1 MHDVS
6 CVLLSKSYQI
16 DENGNILKDKNGREI
31 SKIKESKTPIISIE
45 KVWKDEFYKAHQLGL
60 RPSIRIKISSLNYN
74 DEEELIYMDKH
85 YTVIRTDGDNND
97 EVVLI
102 CQRRANNVKQQ

>member
-6 CVLLSKSYQI
+6 CILLSKSYKT

-31 SKIKESKTPIISIE
+31 SQTKEIEIPVICVE
-45 KVWKDEFYKAHQLGL
+45 KVWKDEFYKANQLGL

-74 DEEELIYMDKH
+74 EEEELIYMNKY
-85 YTVIRTDGDNND
+85 YTVIRVDGDNND
-97 EVVLI
+97 EIVLV
-102 CQRRANNVKQQ
+102 CQRRSNNVK

>member
-6 CVLLSKSYQI
+6 CVLLSKSYKT
-16 DENGNILKDKNGREI
+16 DENGNILKDKNGREV
-31 SKIKESKTPIISIE
+31 SETKENEIPIISVE
-45 KVWKDEFYKAHQLGL
+45 KVWKDEFYKANQLGL

-74 DEEELIYMDKH
+74 EEEELIYMNKY
-85 YTVIRTDGDNND
+85 YTVIRVDGDNNN

-102 CQRRANNVKQQ
+102 CQRRANNVK

>member
-6 CVLLSKSYQI
+6 CVLLSKSYKT
-16 DENGNILKDKNGREI
+16 DENGNILKDKNGREV
-31 SKIKESKTPIISIE
+31 SEIKESEIPIISVE
-45 KVWKDEFYKAHQLGL
+45 KVWKDEFYKANQLDL

-74 DEEELIYMDKH
+74 GEEEIIYMNKH

-102 CQRRANNVKQQ
+102 CQKRANNVK

>member
-1 MHDVS
+1 MY
-6 CVLLSKSYQI
+6 CYLSLTKQ
-16 DENGNILKDKNGREI
+16 
-31 SKIKESKTPIISIE
+31 IKESEIPIISVE
-45 KVWKDEFYKAHQLGL
+45 KVWKDEFYKANQLGL

-74 DEEELIYMDKH
+74 GEEEIIYMNKH

-102 CQRRANNVKQQ
+102 CQKRANNVK